1 MKTAGIICEY
11 NPIHN
16 GHLRH
21 IAETRALLNGCAV
34 VCVMSG
40 NFVQRGDI
48 AVFSKHTRA
57 AAAVSCGADLVLE
70 LPVPYALSSAESF
83 ALGGVRVLNALG
95 VVTHLSFGSESGE
108 TSCLQKA
115 ADSLNTQAAS
125 TLIRQE
131 LKSGASYA
139 AARHVALRRLIGD
152 DADVLQSPNNILGV
166 EYLKALMS
174 TSSAMSPV
182 TVCRRGSAHDSAG
195 PESASQL
202 RRILKQGGAP
212 WHLMPESTAAIY
224 KEETARG
231 RGPVFI
237 DALDSALLSRLR
249 MLPDDAFRR
258 LPDASEGLED
268 RLMRFARSEP
278 TFEAVLDA
286 AKTKRYAL
294 SRLRRMALCAALGI
308 TAADTKR
315 PPEYIR
321 VLALNQ
327 TGRQLLRE
335 IKEKASLPVV
345 TKPAG
350 VKALGERA
358 LSMFQQ
364 EAAAT
369 DLYALAYPKPEN
381 RTGGQEWTTS
391 PAVL

>member
-48 AVFSKHTRA
+48 AVFSRHARA
-57 AAAVSCGADLVLE
+57 AAAVVAGADLVLE

-125 TLIRQE
+125 ALIRQE

-139 AARHVALRRLIGD
+139 AARHVALRQLIGD

-237 DALDSALLSRLR
+237 GALDSALLSRLR

-278 TFEAVLDA
+278 TFGAVLDA

-358 LSMFQQ
+358 LSMFHQ